1 MFHFDNLIEPG
12 SRDDRLLQQIDP
24 KRLPAHIAIIMD
36 GNGRWAAR
44 RNKTRTAGHR
54 AGAESVRDSVETT
67 ARLGIPFITL
77 YAFSVENWKRPKRE
91 VDTLMALLKEF
102 LRKEQSVLRKNNI
115 QFRTIGRIDQLA
127 SSVQREITRGKEA
140 TRECTGTVMTLA
152 LNYGG
157 RSEIVDAVRE
167 IAGEVQRGDLRAGQI
182 DESLVSQHLYTRD
195 MPDPDLVIRTSG
207 EFRIS
212 NFLLWQIAY
221 SEMYVTDALWPDFRR
236 PDLLEAIIAYQKR
249 DRRFGG
255 LSVCNTKPAAARQ
268 RTAEIALRKK
278 AAQK

>member
-12 SRDDRLLQQIDP
+12 SRDEYLLQQIDP
-24 KRLPAHIAIIMD
+24 EKLPVHIAIIMD

-67 ARLGIPFITL
+67 ARLGIPYITL

-102 LRKEQSVLRKNNI
+102 LKKEQAVLKKNNI
-115 QFRTIGRIDQLA
+115 QFRTIGRTGELEA
-127 SSVQREITRGKEA
+127 SVQQAIARGEAATRG
-140 TRECTGTVMTLA
+140 CTGTIMTLA

-157 RSEIVDAVRE
+157 RSEMVDAFQR
-167 IAGEVQRGDLRAGQI
+167 IALKIQRGELRRDQI
-182 DESLVSQHLYTRD
+182 DESLVSQHLYTSA

-221 SEMYVTDALWPDFRR
+221 SEFYVTAALWPDFRR
-236 PDLLEAIIAYQKR
+236 PDLLEAIVAYQKR

-255 LSVCNTKPAAARQ
+255 LPSSDSTFEPPQPRSHEDHHGKRAARS
-268 RTAEIALRKK
+268 
-278 AAQK
+278 